1 MGQFLSIDG
10 VAARYATSK
19 HSIYRWIRDQ
29 REFPL
34 PIVLPSGI
42 KRWAVA
48 DLIEWE
54 SRNRADADDFA

>member
-1 MGQFLSIDG
+1 MGQFLPIDG
-10 VAARYATSK
+10 VAARYSTSK
-19 HSIYRWIRDQ
+19 HSIYRWIRDH

-54 SRNRADADDFA
+54 SRNRASADDFA

>member
-1 MGQFLSIDG
+1 MGQFLPIDG

-19 HSIYRWIRDQ
+19 HSIYRWIRDH

-54 SRNRADADDFA
+54 TRNRASADDFA